1 MREPLRQGMTITVSC
16 EGVQRQ
22 YQIDKTIGEG
32 ACGIAYDAH
41 RIGNKESVP
50 RCRIKECYPVGTGV
64 KRVGT
69 ELLWANAEFKD
80 NAFAR
85 LRKAHELT
93 ITLRD
98 DPLVGNNITSAELC
112 EGNGTIYSIMEV
124 NHATTYAEKQDI
136 ELKNILKTMR
146 VLSDAV
152 GNLHTKGYLHLDLKP
167 DNFLVTYNPNISIWF
182 FDTDSLIAM
191 EDLRERKIHGVSY
204 SEGYGAPEQ
213 ANWRPQDLGP
223 ASDVYSIGAMLFER
237 IMKRAAS
244 CADRGIFA
252 QWEFDGELFGEVNPQ
267 IKRQLEE
274 IFVNTLAAYP
284 GARYQTAKQLSAALL
299 AAERLLEKPYLI
311 SKYPITSCGF
321 VGREKEI
328 KLIEQVFSEGEHI
341 VFLQGIGG
349 IGKSELAKRY
359 AKLHE
364 KSYNAILFEGHTESI
379 KAWLD
384 GLKIQ
389 NFSGNQEERRKCLPR
404 LLDQN
409 ILLIIDGYDQV
420 DDDDWEVLEQLRCH
434 VIVTSRLDWGEY
446 GVGRSLEIN
455 ALSIEKQMEL
465 FELELGRQLDEEE
478 KKLAEQL
485 FHDIEGYTLLLP
497 LLAKQM
503 AKGYFDFNSAK
514 SKLSVAGL
522 KGISHGKIR
531 HQKDGKRLVGPLYDV
546 LKTIFS
552 FAQFTEEQRTIMRSL
567 ILPNRYQIEQS
578 IFLEWSEGLD
588 DKIDAIDDLCF
599 QGWIHRELLDNTI
612 FLGVHAVIAD
622 LLREELN
629 PTIIN
634 SLPLKTHIEN
644 LANSFETR
652 NRQLDVGISI
662 YTERLQY
669 RQMMKFNYVT
679 GYDCVELIKNIL
691 SREIEYDDAL
701 FWADII
707 AKIARPELEAIIELR
722 ENLQEMWNILPSTDL
737 TAIRARAKVA
747 FALTM
752 CGLIRH
758 DFDMVYKN
766 ILYIKDSIED
776 VPERFVLQFHVCFTF
791 YQYLSYIPILKEL
804 QEIPWYSEAWQ
815 CVKELWGKLV
825 VTYPYDGSDND
836 VFVISNAGCA
846 KITKLQMQQA
856 YDSFCTP
863 TSGRVYR
870 EVEPEDD
877 TSSGCWS
884 FDSNSLYG
892 EAAAELKQIKELKDV
907 DTVQRYANQSI
918 TAISDSLPYDTEV
931 STGSLIIHTT
941 HRLSDS
947 QRQVLS
953 DKLRRIDKQ
962 CPIAR
967 ERFNAWEWNFVQLD
981 LASMEAMYAYAYALL
996 DDWSHFDLHLKKLM
1010 EYYKAIWEKEVE
1022 SNSKGLQPVSDVVT
1036 FLPGLRLLM
1045 NKYGD
1050 VLPYQRAME
1059 IYHVLS
1065 KMAEQIFLGFILE
1078 KEVLFNI
1085 YKAGWMLAQ
1094 RGESPEYIA
1103 LYRRKLQAI
1112 SDVGAMPKE

>member
-1 MREPLRQGMTITVSC
+1 MREPLMPGDTITVSC
-16 EGVQRQ
+16 EGVQRR
-22 YQIDKTIGEG
+22 YQIDKIIGEG
-32 ACGIAYDAH
+32 ANGIAYDAH
-41 RIGNKESVP
+41 RIDNKEAVP
-50 RCRIKECYPVGTGV
+50 RCRIKECYPVGLGV
-64 KRVGT
+64 KRMGA
-69 ELLWANAEFKD
+69 ELLWASAEFKED
-80 NAFAR
+80 SFAR
-85 LRKAHELT
+85 LRKAHNLT

-124 NHATTYAEKQDI
+124 NHATTYAECSNTQ
-136 ELKNILKTMR
+136 LMGILETMR

-167 DNFLVTYNPNISIWF
+167 DNFLVSYNPNTAIWL

-191 EDLRERKIHGVSY
+191 EDLREDRVRAISY

-213 ANWRPQDLGP
+213 ANWRPHALSP
-223 ASDVYSIGAMLFER
+223 ASDIYSIGAMLFEK
-237 IMKRAAS
+237 IMKRKPS
-244 CADRGIFA
+244 CEDRGIFA
-252 QWEFDGELFGEVNPQ
+252 QWEFNDECFDKVNPQ
-267 IKRQLEE
+267 IKRQLKE
-274 IFVNTLAAYP
+274 IFSKTLAIYP
-284 GARYQTAKQLSAALL
+284 GARYQSAKQLSDAIVT
-299 AAERLLEKPYLI
+299 AERLLEKPYLI
-311 SKYPITSCGF
+311 SKYPISSCGF
-321 VGREKEI
+321 VGREEEI
-328 KLIEQVFSEGEHI
+328 KRIEQAFSEGEHI

-599 QGWIHRELLDNTI
+599 QGWIHREHLDNTI
-612 FLGVHAVIAD
+612 YLGVHAVIAD
-622 LLREELN
+622 LLREELK

-644 LANSFETR
+644 LANSLETR

-662 YTERLQY
+662 CTERLRY
-669 RQMMKFNYVT
+669 RRMMKFNYVT
-679 GYDCVELIKNIL
+679 DYNCVELIKNIL
-691 SREIEYDDAL
+691 SREIE
-701 FWADII
+701 
-707 AKIARPELEAIIELR
+707 
-722 ENLQEMWNILPSTDL
+722 
-737 TAIRARAKVA
+737 
-747 FALTM
+747 
-752 CGLIRH
+752 
-758 DFDMVYKN
+758 
-766 ILYIKDSIED
+766 
-776 VPERFVLQFHVCFTF
+776 
-791 YQYLSYIPILKEL
+791 
-804 QEIPWYSEAWQ
+804 
-815 CVKELWGKLV
+815 
-825 VTYPYDGSDND
+825 
-836 VFVISNAGCA
+836 
-846 KITKLQMQQA
+846 
-856 YDSFCTP
+856 
-863 TSGRVYR
+863 
-870 EVEPEDD
+870 
-877 TSSGCWS
+877 
-884 FDSNSLYG
+884 
-892 EAAAELKQIKELKDV
+892 
-907 DTVQRYANQSI
+907 
-918 TAISDSLPYDTEV
+918 
-931 STGSLIIHTT
+931 
-941 HRLSDS
+941 
-947 QRQVLS
+947 
-953 DKLRRIDKQ
+953 
-962 CPIAR
+962 
-967 ERFNAWEWNFVQLD
+967 
-981 LASMEAMYAYAYALL
+981 
-996 DDWSHFDLHLKKLM
+996 
-1010 EYYKAIWEKEVE
+1010 
-1022 SNSKGLQPVSDVVT
+1022 
-1036 FLPGLRLLM
+1036 
-1045 NKYGD
+1045 
-1050 VLPYQRAME
+1050 
-1059 IYHVLS
+1059 
-1065 KMAEQIFLGFILE
+1065 
-1078 KEVLFNI
+1078 
-1085 YKAGWMLAQ
+1085 
-1094 RGESPEYIA
+1094 
-1103 LYRRKLQAI
+1103 
-1112 SDVGAMPKE
+1112 